1 MKSLVS
7 TQAQRSQTLPY
18 PPMDPRR
25 MGKRVFT
32 RYQTDQAKNINSTLV
47 MPILLKTDWDLGT
60 PKARLRRNDLQL
72 RQPKGFPIK
81 PLKITLDRA
90 RKEAAMKALAKDCVD
105 SDFEAYEEFEK
116 VGEVKKQI
124 EVEGKDDDEEA
135 EDTADEELE
144 GSVYDSADGSAN
156 DSDDSYEL
164 PATRVVTEKSAAL
177 VDSRGRTRA
186 ATNRRKAQE
195 VSDAT
200 FQTSV

>member
-1 MKSLVS
+1 MKSPVS

-25 MGKRVFT
+25 MGKRVST
-32 RYQTDQAKNINSTLV
+32 RYQTDQAKNMNSTLV
-47 MPILLKTDWDLGT
+47 MPILLKTNWDLGT
-60 PKARLRRNDLQL
+60 PKARLRKNDLQL

-90 RKEAAMKALAKDCVD
+90 RKEAAIKALSKNCVD
-105 SDFEAYEEFEK
+105 SDFEVYEELEK
-116 VGEVKKQI
+116 VGEVKKAI
-124 EVEGKDDDEEA
+124 EAEEKNDEEEA
-135 EDTADEELE
+135 EDTAGEELE
-144 GSVYDSADGSAN
+144 GSVHDSADGSAD

-164 PATRVVTEKSAAL
+164 SVTRVVNEKPAAL

-195 VSDAT
+195 ASEAT
-200 FQTSV
+200 MQTSV

>member
-1 MKSLVS
+1 MARVKVAPKKAYEEPRIDSGAALS
-7 TQAQRSQTLPY
+7 
-18 PPMDPRR
+18 DPAVPSD
-25 MGKRVFT
+25 GP
-32 RYQTDQAKNINSTLV
+32 APNGTLV

-200 FQTSV
+200 CQTSV